1 MVYVWCLLLVGF
13 GLLDFASA
21 YSLVGFDVCLFCV
34 GCVGCCLT
42 VAYSSYG
49 YLSCICV

>member
-1 MVYVWCLLLVGF
+1 MCVVYCLVGF

-21 YSLVGFDVCLFCV
+21 YSLVGFDVCLFCF

-42 VAYSSYG
+42 VANSLYG
-49 YLSCICV
+49 YLSCICI